1 MLEVFLVFLRLG
13 LTSFG
18 GPVAHLAYF
27 RQKFVDELRW
37 VSAQDYGA
45 LLALCQFLPGPA
57 SSQAGFSIGLLRAG
71 WRGGLAAWVGFTLP
85 SAVIMACIAAFAA
98 VPGPV
103 NAVLHGLQL
112 AAVAV
117 VAQAVWVMFRGFCPG
132 FVTRALAVGAMV
144 AVICIPGSW
153 GQIFV
158 IVAGAVAGRILL
170 PPAAAVAMGDDF
182 RAVSRRAG
190 LVCLV
195 AFFGLLGLAFL
206 PVNGLAGLGAAF
218 YRSGAL
224 VFGGGHV
231 VLPLLRD
238 AVVGPGW
245 LSPKLFLAGY
255 GAAQA
260 MPGPLFTV
268 ASFLGFA
275 VAGPVGAVIAILGI
289 FLPGLL
295 IVAGALPFWQSL
307 RARPGLASALQG
319 VNAAVVGLLAA
330 AWLGLV
336 RYGAIQSAWDVPV
349 VMAASAVLLAGRAKP
364 LTVVAACAVLG
375 LVF

>member
-1 MLEVFLVFLRLG
+1 LFDVFRVFLRLG

-27 RQKFVDELRW
+27 RKAFVEELGW
-37 VSAQDYGA
+37 LSAEDYGA

-57 SSQAGFSIGLLRAG
+57 SSQAGFCIGLLRAG

-85 SAVIMACIAAFAA
+85 SALLMAGIAAFAA
-98 VPGPV
+98 GSVPV
-103 NAVLHGLQL
+103 HALLHGLQL

-117 VAQAVWVMFRGFCPG
+117 VAQAVWTMGRGFCPDWVRR
-132 FVTRALAVGAMV
+132 FFAVA
-144 AVICIPGSW
+144 AVVLVFLLPGTV
-153 GQIFV
+153 GQMAV
-158 IVAGAVAGRILL
+158 LVAGGLAGRILL
-170 PPAAAVAMGDDF
+170 KAPASVAVGEDF
-182 RAVSRRAG
+182 KAVSRPVG
-190 LVCLV
+190 LVCLG
-195 AFFGLLGLAFL
+195 AFLALLAVAFL
-206 PVNGLAGLGAAF
+206 PLHGLAGLGAAF

-238 AVVGPGW
+238 AVVVPGW
-245 LSPKLFLAGY
+245 VGSKMFLSGY

-275 VAGPVGAVIAILGI
+275 AAGPAGAVVAIVAI

-295 IVAGALPFWQSL
+295 VVAGGLPFWQSL
-307 RARPGLASALQG
+307 RARPGLATALMG

-330 AWLGLV
+330 AWLMLL
-336 RYGAIQSAWDVPV
+336 RYGAVQSWWDVPV
-349 VMAASAVLLAGRAKP
+349 VVVATAVLLAGRAKP
-364 LTVVAACAVLG
+364 LMVVGVCAVLG
-375 LVF
+375 LVL